1 MFGDYNTSLEE
12 VASSP
17 FNTSYAQ
24 HLENEEDSA
33 DSDEEI
39 QTEKED
45 ASETGN
51 EKRKSL

>member
-1 MFGDYNTSLEE
+1 MFGDYNTNLEG

-17 FNTSYAQ
+17 FNTYAQ